1 MLQNSGYFDKE
12 AYLDRLGLPAGV
24 AVSEE
29 GLEQLHRA
37 HVYSIPFEN
46 FDILLGKRLNL
57 STEALFEK
65 LILNPRG
72 GYCFELNGLFL
83 FALLTFGFDARP
95 LMARVHLTNEPTG
108 REHQFSL
115 VNLNGRQW
123 IADVGFGVNGLR
135 APIPYEMNRVENQNG
150 QAYRLA
156 DYGPFGTMLQV
167 EENGKWQNLYSFDLG
182 YVCKSD
188 IEQANYY
195 TETNPKSF
203 LTFTRVASMPHETG
217 RISLMDF
224 TLRKAFG
231 SSVEV
236 VKLNPGQE
244 YLDALARHF
253 GIRINAPYESL
264 QPVKEN

>member
-12 AYLDRLGLPAGV
+12 AYLDRLDLPTEV

-46 FDILLGKRLNL
+46 FDILLGKCLNL

-83 FALLTFGFDARP
+83 FALLAFGFDACP
-95 LMARVHLTNEPTG
+95 LMARVHLTGQPTG
-108 REHQFSL
+108 REHQLSL
-115 VNLNGRQW
+115 VNLNNRQW

-150 QAYRLA
+150 QAYRLV
-156 DYGPFGTMLQV
+156 DHGPFGTMLQV
-167 EENGKWQNLYSFDLG
+167 EEDGKWQNLYSFDLG

-195 TETNPKSF
+195 TETNPNSF
-203 LTFTRVASMPHETG
+203 LTFTRVATMPHETG

-224 TLRKAFG
+224 TLRKISG
-231 SSVEV
+231 SNVEV

-264 QPVKEN
+264 KPVKEN